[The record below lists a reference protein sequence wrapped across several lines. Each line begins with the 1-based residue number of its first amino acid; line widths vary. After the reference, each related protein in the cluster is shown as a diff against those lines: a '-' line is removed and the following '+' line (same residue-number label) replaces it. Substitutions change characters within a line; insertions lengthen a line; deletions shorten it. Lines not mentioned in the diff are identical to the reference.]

1 MIFYTND
8 VHSWHFHSTQ
18 IILTWLKFDS
28 EPSAA
33 ITQGISAFEFNIK
46 LERKKKY
53 FEVKN
58 RKQKSRNSNLYVNMK
73 KLRT

>member
-1 MIFYTND
+1 MIFILGIFT
-8 VHSWHFHSTQ
+8 VLKK
-18 IILTWLKFDS
+18 ILTWLKFDS

-58 RKQKSRNSNLYVNMK
+58 RKQKKSQFKY
-73 KLRT
+73 LR